1 MKFQIRDNDSDRLVI
16 MAGSFDFSVS
26 AAVKTVVDQ
35 MSDLNGKGCVLDL
48 ENLDTIDSAGL
59 GMIILMNDAAVDN
72 DSVLRVRGATG
83 QVRRMLDVSNFGEI
97 VEIE

>member
-1 MKFQIRDNDSDRLVI
+1 MKFQIQDNASDRVVV
-16 MAGSFDFSVS
+16 MTGSFDFSDS
-26 AAVKTVVDQ
+26 AAVKDVVDQ
-35 MSDLNGKGCVLDL
+35 MSDLNGKDCVLDL
-48 ENLDTIDSAGL
+48 EKLETIDSAGL

-72 DSVLRVRGATG
+72 DAVLRVRGAVG